1 MTNEAKTDSDLAYA
15 NQLWKAADTLRG
27 QIDAA
32 EYKHVVLGL
41 LFLKYISDSFE
52 ARKDELK
59 AELEADGITGPQLE
73 NLLENRDEYTAERV
87 FWVPPEARWQ
97 NLQNQAARP
106 DIATLIDDA
115 ILAVERDNPSLK
127 GKLPRDYARRSIAP
141 EKMKGLI
148 DLIADIGFK
157 GDRAKAR
164 DTLGRV
170 YEYFLGKFAQAEGK
184 LGGEFFTPRCIVRLL
199 VEMLE
204 PYEGRVYD
212 PCCGSAG
219 MFVQS
224 ERFVEAHGG
233 QKTDISIFGQESNP
247 TTWRLAHMNLAI
259 RGIEANLGAQPAD
272 SFLRNLHPD
281 LKADYILANPPF
293 NISDWSGKL
302 LEKDPRWRYG
312 TPPAGN
318 ANYAWIQHFIHH
330 LAPPNGHGGGVAGFV
345 MANGSLSSGSGGE
358 GEIRQR
364 IVEDD
369 LVDCIVALP
378 AQLFLTTGIPACL
391 WFLTRDKTGKNLPK
405 GGRDRKGETLFI
417 DARKLGTMQT
427 RTLRVLTGG
436 DDGESMLADLPAPR
450 PGAYFAYAIACEGG
464 SYYIGQTDNLPQRWQ
479 AHVTGQG
486 ADWTKKNK
494 PIHIA
499 HCEEFASREAAVKR
513 EQELKTTAGRRWLK
527 KAIAEGRARQ
537 AGGMGDPN
545 FDSDLGRIIYAFRQ
559 WRGEPAPEWWDE
571 AEHGK
576 WEYRDIPG
584 FCKAATIEGIGKHGF
599 VLTPGRYVGAEAQED
614 DGEPFVE
621 KYPRLLAELEECFA
635 EGERLTAIVRH
646 RLTSVK
652 HG

>member
-1 MTNEAKTDSDLAYA
+1 MTADTNDTDLTHAET
-15 NQLWKAADTLRG
+15 LWKAADALRG

-52 ARKDELK
+52 ARRDELRV
-59 AELEADGITGPQLE
+59 ELADDGIAGPQLE
-73 NLLENRDEYTAERV
+73 SLLENRDEYTAERV

-97 NLQNQAARP
+97 NLQNQAARA
-106 DIATLIDDA
+106 DIATLLDDA
-115 ILAVERDNPSLK
+115 ILAVERDNTGLK
-127 GKLPRDYARRSIAP
+127 GKLPRDYARRGIAP

-157 GDRAKAR
+157 DDRAKAR
-164 DTLGRV
+164 DTLGRM

-259 RGIEANLGAQPAD
+259 RGIEANLGSQPAD
-272 SFLRNLHPD
+272 SFLHDLHPD

-293 NISDWSGKL
+293 NISDWSGSL
-302 LEKDPRWRYG
+302 LADDVRWRYG
-312 TPPAGN
+312 TPPVGN

-330 LAPPNGHGGGVAGFV
+330 LAPPNGRGGGVAGFV
-345 MANGSLSSGSGGE
+345 MANGSLSTGSGGE

-364 IVEDD
+364 IIEAD

-391 WFLTRDKTGKNLPK
+391 WFLTREKTGKNNLK
-405 GGRDRKGETLFI
+405 HGGRDRTGETLFI

-427 RTLRVLTGG
+427 RTLRVLTGS
-436 DDGESMLADLPAPR
+436 DNAESMLVDGSDPR
-450 PGAYFAYAIACEGG
+450 P
-464 SYYIGQTDNLPQRWQ
+464 
-479 AHVTGQG
+479 
-486 ADWTKKNK
+486 
-494 PIHIA
+494 
-499 HCEEFASREAAVKR
+499 
-513 EQELKTTAGRRWLK
+513 
-527 KAIAEGRARQ
+527 
-537 AGGMGDPN
+537 
-545 FDSDLGRIIYAFRQ
+545 DSDLGRIVYTFRQ
-559 WRGEPAPEWWDE
+559 WRGEPAPAWWDE
-571 AEHGK
+571 TAHGD
-576 WEYRDIPG
+576 WAYRDMPG
-584 FCKAATIEGIGKHGF
+584 FYKAAKIEGIREHGF
-599 VLTPGRYVGAEAQED
+599 VLTPGRYVGAEEPED
-614 DGEPFVE
+614 DGEPFTQ
-621 KYPRLLAELEECFA
+621 KFPRLLAEVEKCFA
-635 EGERLTAIVRH
+635 EGERLM
-646 RLTSVK
+646 TSVREQLLRVEE
-652 HG
+652 